1 MPFNGNAIS
10 SCLGFCRK
18 YPICCLCFINKTNRY
33 QKINISWSTQA
44 MFDVRIFKILYY
56 ILYYIFRSSINLK
69 MASPA
74 LSRASS
80 MRLSPS
86 ASRTSSMKSSKLTG
100 TKKSKKEKKV
110 SEIPYVTASVS
121 LIIKQGH
128 QMIAPLKFL

>member
-1 MPFNGNAIS
+1 
-10 SCLGFCRK
+10 
-18 YPICCLCFINKTNRY
+18 
-33 QKINISWSTQA
+33 
-44 MFDVRIFKILYY
+44 
-56 ILYYIFRSSINLK
+56 

-121 LIIKQGH
+121 VPRCHWLIGPSAGRDVTQLQNQNKLGTE
-128 QMIAPLKFL
+128 AGR

>member
-1 MPFNGNAIS
+1 MTFNGNAE

-18 YPICCLCFINKTNRY
+18 YPICCLCFINKTNRF

-44 MFDVRIFKILYY
+44 TLDIRIFKMKTKL
-56 ILYYIFRSSINLK
+56 YIFRSSIKLR

-86 ASRTSSMKSSKLTG
+86 ASRTSSMKSSKSTG

-110 SEIPYVTASVS
+110 SEIQCVSVIVICIS
-121 LIIKQGH
+121 
-128 QMIAPLKFL
+128 MIYIY